1 MSTHLQAT
9 LASEKDQKS
18 SQIVPHVP
26 LYMTSTRP
34 MCSPYVPLTNRISSI
49 SVPFP
54 NGLGNWPA
62 EERKLIQ
69 VSMMLK
75 IIFFFLPCSQFTPNF
90 IVTCF
95 SGVQQTLSHFVR
107 GAFLYRRGIGVTRSG
122 HCDSAATICVHL
134 GVRNGLVIHGEAVG
148 VVGVRWLR
156 GSLVSSLF
164 FARGGWARD

>member
-1 MSTHLQAT
+1 MSGTLQGTCRNVSSTVQNFWYLIYHINKYYTHAEMLFTHLQAT

-75 IIFFFLPCSQFTPNF
+75 IIGFFLPCSQS
-90 IVTCF
+90 I
-95 SGVQQTLSHFVR
+95 
-107 GAFLYRRGIGVTRSG
+107 
-122 HCDSAATICVHL
+122 
-134 GVRNGLVIHGEAVG
+134 
-148 VVGVRWLR
+148 
-156 GSLVSSLF
+156 
-164 FARGGWARD
+164 

>member
-1 MSTHLQAT
+1 MSGTLQGTCRNVSSTVQNFWYLIYHINKYHTHAEMLFTHLQAT

-54 NGLGNWPA
+54 SGLGNWPA

-75 IIFFFLPCSQFTPNF
+75 IIVFFFLPCSQSTPNF

-95 SGVQQTLSHFVR
+95 SGVQRTLSHFAR
-107 GAFLYRRGIGVTRSG
+107 GAFLYRRGIGVT
-122 HCDSAATICVHL
+122 
-134 GVRNGLVIHGEAVG
+134 
-148 VVGVRWLR
+148 
-156 GSLVSSLF
+156 
-164 FARGGWARD
+164 